1 MGRIFKPTTDQ
12 DVVAAI
18 RQAAADGRLLDIRG
32 GGSKV
37 DFGAP
42 RREADTLDMTAFGSV
57 IDYDP
62 AELVLTAGAGT
73 PLAVIQALVA
83 S

>member
-1 MGRIFKPTTDQ
+1 MTRIFKPSSDA
-12 DVVAAI
+12 DVVDAI
-18 RQAAADGRLLDIRG
+18 QQAAADGRRLEIRG
-32 GGSKV
+32 GGSKI

-42 RREADTLDMTAFGSV
+42 DRADDILDMTAFGSV

-73 PLAVIQALVA
+73 PARRGR
-83 S
+83 SR